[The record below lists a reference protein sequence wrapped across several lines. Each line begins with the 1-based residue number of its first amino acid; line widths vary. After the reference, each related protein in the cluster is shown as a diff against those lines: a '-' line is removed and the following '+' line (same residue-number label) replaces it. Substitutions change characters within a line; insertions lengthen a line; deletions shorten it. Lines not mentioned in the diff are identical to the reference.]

1 MDIQKQRKWP
11 FLSISQNTEYGKIVQ
26 NGGIPIANRQGCS
39 SRILNL
45 TPKGDR
51 LGAAQ
56 TLCDP

>member
-11 FLSISQNTEYGKIVQ
+11 FLSIFQNTEYIKIVQ
-26 NGGIPIANRQGCS
+26 NGGTPIWNRQGCS

-51 LGAAQ
+51 LDVAQ
-56 TLCDP
+56 TFCDH